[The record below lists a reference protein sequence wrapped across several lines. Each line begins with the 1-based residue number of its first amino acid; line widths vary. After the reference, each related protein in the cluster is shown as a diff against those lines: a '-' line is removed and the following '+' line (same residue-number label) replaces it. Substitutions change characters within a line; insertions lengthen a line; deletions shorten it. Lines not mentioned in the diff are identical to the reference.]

1 MGKLGININ
10 DEPENFK
17 LPQIPPRNP
26 PPTTEYVGQQ
36 AVCKGSL
43 ALGSGCGR
51 CSRCKQEIKSLLE
64 EDVESSNTQ
73 SKVFY
78 NMQALLDYVLIFKLK
93 HFDVRT
99 KMGGVVLT
107 YQKENH

>member
-1 MGKLGININ
+1 MTNVI
-10 DEPENFK
+10 E
-17 LPQIPPRNP
+17 
-26 PPTTEYVGQQ
+26 
-36 AVCKGSL
+36 
-43 ALGSGCGR
+43 
-51 CSRCKQEIKSLLE
+51 QEDVNVLE
-64 EDVESSNTQ
+64 GDVESANTQ

>member
-1 MGKLGININ
+1 MTDVIEQ
-10 DEPENFK
+10 DEQN
-17 LPQIPPRNP
+17 
-26 PPTTEYVGQQ
+26 V
-36 AVCKGSL
+36 
-43 ALGSGCGR
+43 
-51 CSRCKQEIKSLLE
+51 LE
-64 EDVESSNTQ
+64 GDVESYNTQ
-73 SKVFY
+73 SKVFT